1 MVERVKE
8 VWRGRGARKLGL
20 MDVERVEGREAVVPA
35 LEAPVV
41 AAPAAGVEPVIV
53 GSWRD

>member
-20 MDVERVEGREAVVPA
+20 MVVERVEGREA
-35 LEAPVV
+35 EAPEV